1 LWSALL
7 IAALAV
13 FAGVARDYRL
23 RGHLSRPVM
32 ALQTGYFC
40 VYARCAYASVDSR
53 LLDVHV
59 RGPLPAAAILLM
71 VLGALICAL
80 SMPFLGRRR
89 APR

>member
-1 LWSALL
+1 
-7 IAALAV
+7 
-13 FAGVARDYRL
+13 
-23 RGHLSRPVM
+23 
-32 ALQTGYFC
+32 
-40 VYARCAYASVDSR
+40 
-53 LLDVHV
+53 VHV